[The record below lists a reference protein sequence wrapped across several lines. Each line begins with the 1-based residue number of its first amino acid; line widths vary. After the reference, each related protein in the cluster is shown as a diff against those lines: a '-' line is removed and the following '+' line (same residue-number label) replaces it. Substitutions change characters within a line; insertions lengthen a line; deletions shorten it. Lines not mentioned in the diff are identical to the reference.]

1 MKKNSIIKAIAI
13 TFGIYVIL
21 SWIIPGGSF
30 SSGEYV
36 KGSTSPVGIGN
47 LFTYPV
53 STFLTS
59 ICALIGVN
67 ILLIGGLYGVMN
79 KTGAYQKL
87 VDGTVKKFVGKEKKF
102 LIISVVVF
110 ALLASL
116 TTLTLPL
123 LILVPFF
130 VAVILLLGFN
140 KMTALLSTIGAIL
153 VGNMATISGYN
164 MDGYSYMNLFFGLK
178 TADNILY
185 KIILFVVLVAIMLYF
200 VLKTSKVEKAK
211 SGKKILKKKDE
222 ETKEDAIVP
231 LYKKGETTKKSSIGL
246 VVVFCLGFIIALVS
260 MFNWAGAFGVE
271 KTIFDTWHTNIMDVK
286 LNGYP
291 IFANILGSINP
302 FGYWSNYD
310 LAMLLLIL
318 IVVMGLVYKLKIS
331 EIFESAVEGMKE
343 VVSVAFAA
351 VLANILLLIV
361 NTVTDSFMITIFDRI
376 NHLPKKVTPLSIGLI
391 STIGS
396 VGYSDFPYLVN
407 AIYNPIVVSNTE
419 SVKEI
424 AYIMQ
429 IMYGFTMLL
438 VPTSVGLVVGLQYLN
453 ISFKEWFKENWKLFL
468 SILAASIIL
477 MAIVVLL

>member
-30 SSGEYV
+30 SSGSYV

-59 ICALIGVN
+59 ICALIGINV
-67 ILLIGGLYGVMN
+67 LLIGGLYGVMN

-87 VDGTVKKFVGKEKKF
+87 VDGTVKKFAGNEKKF
-102 LIISVVVF
+102 LVISVVVF

-140 KMTALLSTIGAIL
+140 KMTALLSTVGAIL
-153 VGNMATISGYN
+153 VGNMATMFGYN
-164 MDGYSYMNLFFGLK
+164 MDGYNYINLFFGLK
-178 TADNILY
+178 TTDNILY
-185 KIILFVVLVAIMLYF
+185 KVILFVVLVAIMLYF
-200 VLKTSKVEKAK
+200 VLKTSKVEKV
-211 SGKKILKKKDE
+211 KKARKTTKKTE
-222 ETKEDAIVP
+222 EEPKEEAIVP
-231 LYKKGETTKKSSIGL
+231 LYMKGETSKKSSTPL
-246 VVVFCLGFIIALVS
+246 VVLFCLGFIIALVS
-260 MFNWAGAFGVE
+260 MFNWAGALGVE
-271 KTIFDTWHTNIMDVK
+271 KTIFDTWHKNIMDVK

-318 IVVMGLVYKLKIS
+318 IVIIGLVYKLKIS
-331 EIFESAVEGMKE
+331 EIFESAKEGMKE
-343 VVSVAFAA
+343 VVSVAFVA

-376 NHLPKKVTPLSIGLI
+376 NQLPKKATPLSVGLI
-391 STIGS
+391 STLGS

-407 AIYNPIVVSNTE
+407 AIYNPIIVSNTN

-429 IMYGFTMLL
+429 VMYGFTMLL
-438 VPTSVGLVVGLQYLN
+438 VPTSVGLVVGLQYLG
-453 ISFKEWFKENWKLFL
+453 ISFKEWFKENWKLLL
-468 SILAASIIL
+468 SLLLASIIL
-477 MAIVVLL
+477 MTIVVLV